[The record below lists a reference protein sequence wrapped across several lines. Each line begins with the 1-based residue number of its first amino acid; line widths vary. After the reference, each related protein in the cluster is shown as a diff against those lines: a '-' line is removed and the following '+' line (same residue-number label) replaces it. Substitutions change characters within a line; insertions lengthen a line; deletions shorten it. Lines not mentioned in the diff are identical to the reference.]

1 MLKGIFTDENMDY
14 FNGTQAIEF
23 IRKLEKIKNYRK
35 TQIVSMTCHEN
46 TKITDYIV
54 EKGADYVLLK
64 PLTKNM
70 VLNIFKKIGFINN
83 INKSAR
89 GNSGKF

>member
-23 IRKLEKIKNYRK
+23 SRKLEKAKNYRK
-35 TQIVSMTCHEN
+35 TQRVSRTCHED
-46 TKITDYIV
+46 TMITDYIV

-70 VLNIFKKIGFINN
+70 VLNIFKKIGIYYMYFNLI
-83 INKSAR
+83 
-89 GNSGKF
+89 